1 MAATLELAPA
11 IDAMNAAMG
20 ITGEGALPNQ
30 VAKLM
35 VATGMA
41 AAAPVAAPAGLRL
54 LSLAAPAAPARAPMA
69 VPVAVPV
76 PPWLLLRPSR
86 R

>member
-1 MAATLELAPA
+1 MGCEATTLELAPA

-35 VATGMA
+35 VATADWHGTVA
-41 AAAPVAAPAGLRL
+41 AAAPLALLPLLRP
-54 LSLAAPAAPARAPMA
+54 AAPAAPVA
-69 VPVAVPV
+69 VPVAVFPK
-76 PPWLLLRPSR
+76 WRG
-86 R
+86 